1 MLLTII
7 IFTFIASMVSLTL
20 VSTIVL
26 HKSFHK
32 ISFTLV
38 SFAAGA
44 LLATGLLDTF
54 PEALNISGEEVFLWV
69 TLAFAFF
76 FVVERLFLLLHHH
89 DHHDHNKD
97 QLKIPA
103 SFLIFGD
110 GLHNIVDGASIAASF
125 LVSFPLG
132 LITTIAVF
140 VHEIPHELGDFG
152 ILIHKG
158 WSRKKAIVFNGLSG
172 AMALFGAVIA
182 FYLSSHFEQIIPIL
196 LAITTANFIYLSA
209 TDLLPEIHHKT
220 EKREALYNS
229 LLFLMGI
236 GLIILLMRFIPA

>member
-1 MLLTII
+1 MLLTILL
-7 IFTFIASMVSLTL
+7 FTFLASIVSLFL
-20 VSTIVL
+20 VSILVL

-32 ISFTLV
+32 ISFALV
-38 SFAAGA
+38 SLAAGA

-54 PEALNISGEEVFLWV
+54 KEAVRISGGAVYLWV
-69 TLAFAFF
+69 LISIAAFF
-76 FVVERLFLLLHHH
+76 IVERTFLLLHHH
-89 DHHDHNKD
+89 DHHEHNND

-110 GLHNIVDGASIAASF
+110 ALHNIVDGASIAASF

-132 LITTIAVF
+132 VITTTAVF

-158 WSRKKAIVFNGLSG
+158 WSRKKAIVFNGFSG
-172 AMALFGAVIA
+172 LAAIFGAVLI
-182 FYLSSHFEQIIPIL
+182 FYLGNHFKLVVPIL
-196 LAITTANFIYLSA
+196 LSVATGNFIYLSA

-220 EKREALYNS
+220 DKIEAIYNS
-229 LLFLMGI
+229 FFFLLGI
-236 GLIILLMRFIPA
+236 GLIILLMRIIPA

>member
-1 MLLTII
+1 MLLNII
-7 IFTFIASMVSLTL
+7 IATFLASILSLIL
-20 VSTIVL
+20 VSTLVL

-32 ISFTLV
+32 ISFALV
-38 SFAAGA
+38 SFAAGT

-54 PEALNISGEEVFLWV
+54 PEALDISGSAVFLWV
-69 TLAFAFF
+69 TLSFAFF

-89 DHHDHNKD
+89 DHHEHNKE

-110 GLHNIVDGASIAASF
+110 AIHNIVDGASIAVSF
-125 LVSFPLG
+125 LAAFPLG
-132 LITTIAVF
+132 VITTIAIF

-158 WSRKKAIVFNGLSG
+158 WSRKKAILLNGLSG
-172 AMALFGAVIA
+172 IAALFGAVIA
-182 FYLSSHFEQIIPIL
+182 FYLSSQFKQVVPIL
-196 LAITTANFIYLSA
+196 LSVATANFIYLSA

-220 EKREALYNS
+220 EKKEALYNS
-229 LLFLMGI
+229 LFFLLGI
-236 GLIILLMRFIPA
+236 GLIILLMRFISA